1 MFSLYPS
8 YRPQPSYYQPSYYH
22 PSSYARAAA
31 EQQQRSR
38 ALQEMERQR
47 MARSQYFPD
56 GYAEPDSDDDYGY
69 YLTPRQRALL
79 QAKQRQEALEK
90 RRQEAARARQEE
102 ESILHERALKQR
114 ETLRRTAQKDKSPPP
129 ASSSPSPS
137 PAAAAGSPPPAVSH
151 FIPPP
156 PSPVV
161 LNEAATKIQ
170 TRYRIH
176 RSLRAISELE
186 AKFQSLKNSFIRPSI
201 IDYQGPEG
209 QIISV
214 NVGSSASIL
223 PDVSENPKLAF
234 TPTNVPLHT
243 HMELLSRLLVALDAV
258 ESWGDQKVRERR
270 RSVVRKIEA
279 EAGSLEEFWRDV
291 WAQGQRDLD
300 HHDEE
305 EVCGMVV
312 DSEVEAADDI
322 AIPELSAAQESDSD
336 ADSDFL
342 TPPATPAEPPKLT
355 LAQDYVDVDVDVD
368 VDGPIGDVVSE
379 DDKMQESFKLGDD
392 FVLV

>member
-1 MFSLYPS
+1 
-8 YRPQPSYYQPSYYH
+8 
-22 PSSYARAAA
+22 
-31 EQQQRSR
+31 
-38 ALQEMERQR
+38 
-47 MARSQYFPD
+47 
-56 GYAEPDSDDDYGY
+56 
-69 YLTPRQRALL
+69 
-79 QAKQRQEALEK
+79 
-90 RRQEAARARQEE
+90 
-102 ESILHERALKQR
+102 
-114 ETLRRTAQKDKSPPP
+114 
-129 ASSSPSPS
+129 
-137 PAAAAGSPPPAVSH
+137 
-151 FIPPP
+151 
-156 PSPVV
+156 VV

-186 AKFQSLKNSFIRPSI
+186 TKFQSLKNSFIRPSI
-201 IDYQGPEG
+201 VDYQGPEG

-214 NVGSSASIL
+214 NVGSSTSIV

-234 TPTNVPLHT
+234 TSTNVPLHT

-368 VDGPIGDVVSE
+368 GPIGDVVSE